1 MLFKRTVKNINRLRE
16 VVRILLKYG
25 MEDVVVNTPLKKFI
39 PPKSNVTWAS
49 DTEGNSQMV
58 AVYSTRWER
67 IRLIIE
73 ELGPTFIKL
82 AQVLSNRPDFVPEE
96 LIVEFEKLQSSVPP
110 FPVYIAK
117 EIIEDELGSSVE
129 ELFLY
134 FDEVPLG
141 AASIGQVHRARLKS
155 GQDVVVKV
163 QRPGVRSK
171 VYTDLALLREF
182 VKLTEN
188 FFVDAGVLNPLEV
201 VNTFEK
207 SMQRE
212 LDYLTEGRHMEQFR
226 QIYRNLEDKFYVPKA
241 YMELS
246 TSKVLVIEYVSGCK
260 ITDIAQIESWG
271 LNRSMLAARQID
283 LYLTQI
289 FEYGL
294 FHADPHPGNVLIRPT
309 GQIILLDFG
318 MVGKLMKH
326 QKYAFANVFISLAK
340 QDARSMASGLR
351 QLAIDSEIEDMRA
364 FEYDLHELIEE
375 YTILDVS
382 GELGMSDLTNKLQKI
397 IYKYQLQMPGAVFL
411 ILRALVIIEGI
422 GNTLDRDFQSLEYIK
437 PYGFKLL
444 ADQYSLKNINSEI
457 TYSLS
462 EFGGLLYNLP
472 SELRYILKKL
482 RKGEFSFD
490 IKFVADEAILKKA
503 DSITNRLS
511 LTLLVCTLVLS
522 ATLSLGATFPAYLMT
537 DGGIPYLSILGYGL
551 AIWLT
556 TVLFFM
562 TLRDKG

>member
-1 MLFKRTVKNINRLRE
+1 MFFRKTVKNINRLRE
-16 VVRILLKYG
+16 VVKVLLKYG
-25 MEDVVVNTPLKKFI
+25 MEDIVVNTPLRKFI
-39 PPKSNVTWAS
+39 PPKTTVNWTSDQNG
-49 DTEGNSQMV
+49 DTEMV

-67 IRLIIE
+67 IRMIIE

-82 AQVLSNRPDFVPEE
+82 AQVLSNRPDFVPEA
-96 LIVEFEKLQSSVPP
+96 LIFEFEKLQSSVPP
-110 FPVYIAK
+110 FDVGIAK
-117 EIIEDELGSSVE
+117 GIITQELGRPLDEL
-129 ELFLY
+129 FIY

-141 AASIGQVHRARLKS
+141 SASIGQVHRARLRS
-155 GQDVVVKV
+155 GEDVVVKV

-188 FFVDAGVLNPLEV
+188 FFINAGVLNPLEV

-226 QIYRNLEDKFYVPKA
+226 QIYQNLEERFYVPKA
-241 YMELS
+241 YMDIS
-246 TSKVLVIEYVSGCK
+246 TSKVLVIEYISGCK
-260 ITDIAQIESWG
+260 ITDLMQIESWG
-271 LNRSMLAARQID
+271 LDRTTLAARGID

-289 FEYGL
+289 FEFGI

-309 GQIILLDFG
+309 GQIVLLDFG

-340 QDARSMASGLR
+340 QDARGMASGLR
-351 QLAIDSEIEDMRA
+351 QLSIDSEIEDMRA

-375 YTILDVS
+375 YTILDVA
-382 GELGMSDLTNKLQKI
+382 GELGMADLTNKLQKI

-411 ILRALVIIEGI
+411 ILRVLVILEGI
-422 GNTLDRDFQSLEYIK
+422 GNVLDKNFQSLEHIK

-444 ADQYSLKNINSEI
+444 TEQYSLKNINSEI

-472 SELRYILKKL
+472 SEVRFILKKL
-482 RKGEFSFD
+482 RKGEFNFD
-490 IKFVADEAILKKA
+490 IKFIADDTILKKA
-503 DSITNRLS
+503 DSITNRIALAM
-511 LTLLVCTLVLS
+511 LVCTLILS
-522 ATLSLGATFPAYLMT
+522 ATLSLSAKFPAYLCT
-537 DGGIPYLSILGYGL
+537 DGGIPYLSIIGYLL

-556 TVLFFM
+556 GVLFV
-562 TLRDKG
+562 LSVRNNS